1 MTIRLWAG
9 LECTVNRVGSQFFDQ
24 VSRTGHDRRDSDMD
38 RIASLGVD
46 KVRYPVLWERT
57 EKDGMTDWTWPSARL
72 EALRSAGIEP
82 IVGLLHHGS
91 GPEHTSLV
99 DPAFPDKLSHYAREV
114 AERYP
119 WIKYYTPVNEPL
131 TTARFAG
138 LYGHWYPHG
147 RNDAIFA
154 RVLLNECRGIVQSMH
169 QIRAVNSEAKLI
181 QTEDLG
187 KTFSTPRLKYQADF
201 ENERR
206 WLTFDLLCGRVSQL
220 HPMWSYLRAAGTSE
234 QELDWFRENTCS
246 PDTLGVNHYVT
257 SDRYLDERLNFFP
270 VRCHGGN
277 GIDRY
282 ADVEVVRVAGEFDSG
297 LEDRLRE
304 VSARYRL
311 RLAVTEAHLGS
322 PDVAE
327 RISWFRDV
335 WSAAQIV
342 ARDGVEVC
350 AVTAWALFGSYDWNS
365 LVTREE
371 DHYEAG
377 IFNVQYGL
385 PQPTRLF
392 GVLQELAHGGDP
404 FRGLPTPSGW
414 WRSANRICYRPSDP
428 RVPFSP
434 VSMPTYISN

>member
-1 MTIRLWAG
+1 MTIHLWAG
-9 LECTVNRVGSQFFDQ
+9 VECTVNRIGSQFFDQ
-24 VSRTGHDRRDSDMD
+24 VSTTGHDRRDSDMD

-57 EKDGMTDWTWPSARL
+57 ERDGTNDWTWPDVRL
-72 EALRSAGIEP
+72 EALRATGIEP

-99 DPAFPDKLSHYAREV
+99 DPAFPDKLSRYAREV

-119 WIKYYTPVNEPL
+119 WINYYTPVNEPL

-147 RNDAIFA
+147 RNDAIFV
-154 RVLLNECRGIVQSMH
+154 RVLLNECRGIVKSMR
-169 QIRAVNSEAKLI
+169 QIRAVNSDASLI

-206 WLTFDLLCGRVSQL
+206 WLTFDLLCGRVNQL
-220 HPMWSYLRAAGTSE
+220 HPMWGYLRAAGTSE
-234 QELDWFRENTCS
+234 QELDWFRENTCT

-257 SDRYLDERLNFFP
+257 SDRYLDERRDSFP
-270 VRCHGGN
+270 VQCHGGN

-282 ADVEVVRVAGEFDSG
+282 ADVEVVRVAGKFDSG
-297 LEDRLRE
+297 LQDRLRE
-304 VSARYRL
+304 VSARYGL
-311 RLAVTEAHLGS
+311 QLAVTEVHLGS
-322 PDVAE
+322 PNVGE

-335 WSAAQIV
+335 WSAAEIV
-342 ARDGVEVC
+342 SRDGVEIC
-350 AVTAWALFGSYDWNS
+350 AVTAWALFGSYDWDS

-371 DHYEAG
+371 KHYEVG
-377 IFNVQYGL
+377 IFDVQYGL

-392 GVLQELAHGGDP
+392 GVLQELAQGGDP
-404 FRGLPTPSGW
+404 FGNLPTQSGW

-428 RVPFSP
+428 TMPLSAPTMP
-434 VSMPTYISN
+434 VHISN